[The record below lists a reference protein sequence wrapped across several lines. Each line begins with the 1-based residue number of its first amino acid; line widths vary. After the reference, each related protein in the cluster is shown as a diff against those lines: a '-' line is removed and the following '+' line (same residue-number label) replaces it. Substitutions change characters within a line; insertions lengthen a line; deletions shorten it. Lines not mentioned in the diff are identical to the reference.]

1 MVYLHSKGFVYGNL
15 NPQVLM
21 LDEGGNIMDSLN
33 LKLVDIDL
41 QSAIAASGH
50 PMFATPL
57 YFQSP
62 EVID

>member
-21 LDEGGNIMDSLN
+21 LDDGGNIQDSLN

-41 QSAIAASGH
+41 QSAIACSGH
-50 PMFATPL
+50 PLFATPL
-57 YFQSP
+57 YF
-62 EVID
+62 